1 MIRLMSTAFSF
12 VFHLLGAVLWLGGL
26 LALSRVMVH
35 MARQPASMRPGLAL
49 LGTRFNILATLGAAL
64 SLSSGLYQLSLWPD
78 GSFRHAGWLHAKV
91 TLVLI
96 LVAVHALCLVKLKQ
110 WQKLPDHS
118 ALPRGLASA
127 LHGVIGLALIGILMA
142 VYLGKYHFLRSSN
155 FP

>member
-96 LVAVHALCLVKLKQ
+96 LVAVHALCLMKLKQ